1 MSESKVNLENRVK
14 YLEKYNNKIEDYLL
28 GVITEIKKDLE
39 SNILNEVD
47 DVLEYIN
54 DIQDNWDMV
63 KLLICDKIKQWFY
76 RED

>member
-1 MSESKVNLENRVK
+1 MSESKVKLENRVK

-28 GVITEIKKDLE
+28 GAITEIKKDLE
-39 SNILNEVD
+39 SNLLNEVD

-63 KLLICDKIKQWFY
+63 KLSICDKIKQ
-76 RED
+76 